1 MAGWMG
7 SIAEVDLSSSKIT
20 FREWNEDEKLRFIG
34 GRGIGAKIIYD
45 NVGPDVDPLSRD
57 NVLVFAVGPL
67 TATAAPTSGRFS
79 VSTKSPLT
87 GTVFDANSGGFFATK
102 FKACGVDVLIIRG
115 AAKSPVIIYMDDKD
129 IQVLDGEKY
138 WGMRVFE
145 TTNTL
150 IEKFG
155 KEARVA
161 CIGPAGENLVR
172 IAGIMNDCY
181 RSAARGGVGAV
192 MGSKKLK
199 AIVAKG
205 SKTVEIA
212 DKETFLFVVG
222 ECNRV
227 FGQNPITSKALPR
240 FGTAVLVNLMN
251 ELGVLPAKNFQATFL
266 PEAKNIAGE
275 EITRRLLVKPKA
287 CFGCRIA
294 CGRETRLD
302 GVEGEGPEYET
313 VYALGSCCLLWDLET
328 IWKANHLCNDL
339 GLDTISTGVTIA
351 CAMEL
356 SEKGLTPEK
365 VKWGDGDKIIE
376 LIEKT
381 AYRNGF
387 GNDLAEGSRRL
398 SEKYGDPDAAMHVK
412 GLELPAYDP
421 RGGEGA
427 GISLRHKQQGRL
439 PP

>member
-45 NVGPDVDPLSRD
+45 NVGPEVNPLSKD

-102 FKACGVDVLIIRG
+102 FKACGIDTLVIRG
-115 AAKSPVIIYMDDKD
+115 AAKNPVIIYMDDKD
-129 IQVLDGEKY
+129 VQVLDGEKY

-145 TTNTL
+145 TTKKLT
-150 IEKFG
+150 EKFG

-199 AIVAKG
+199 AIVANG

-222 ECNRV
+222 
-227 FGQNPITSKALPR
+227 
-240 FGTAVLVNLMN
+240 
-251 ELGVLPAKNFQATFL
+251 
-266 PEAKNIAGE
+266 
-275 EITRRLLVKPKA
+275 
-287 CFGCRIA
+287 
-294 CGRETRLD
+294 
-302 GVEGEGPEYET
+302 
-313 VYALGSCCLLWDLET
+313 
-328 IWKANHLCNDL
+328 
-339 GLDTISTGVTIA
+339 
-351 CAMEL
+351 
-356 SEKGLTPEK
+356 
-365 VKWGDGDKIIE
+365 
-376 LIEKT
+376 
-381 AYRNGF
+381 
-387 GNDLAEGSRRL
+387 
-398 SEKYGDPDAAMHVK
+398 
-412 GLELPAYDP
+412 
-421 RGGEGA
+421 
-427 GISLRHKQQGRL
+427 
-439 PP
+439 